1 MEFNTKAA
9 KLVKSNYFSFT
20 KVFFIYIKL
29 DKALKTV
36 LKLNVAKTVIYMII
50 EQWLSNWF
58 KSSQRKLETQEML
71 TCSKSAK
78 QILIK
83 LLFY

>member
-29 DKALKTV
+29 DKVLKTV

-50 EQWLSNWF
+50 EQ
-58 KSSQRKLETQEML
+58 
-71 TCSKSAK
+71 
-78 QILIK
+78 
-83 LLFY
+83 